1 MTHYEALLAVRAY
14 LVIEISKYEQ
24 LHYGHAE
31 HDHTRGGY
39 YMRMMMVKMEQHT
52 HIGVQ
57 LDQMKAEKAHK
68 L

>member
-1 MTHYEALLAVRAY
+1 MTHYNALLMVRAY
-14 LVIEISKYEQ
+14 LSIEIDKYEQ

-39 YMRMMMVKMEQHT
+39 YMRMMMDKMEQYT

-57 LDQMKAEKAHK
+57 LDKMKAEKGLK